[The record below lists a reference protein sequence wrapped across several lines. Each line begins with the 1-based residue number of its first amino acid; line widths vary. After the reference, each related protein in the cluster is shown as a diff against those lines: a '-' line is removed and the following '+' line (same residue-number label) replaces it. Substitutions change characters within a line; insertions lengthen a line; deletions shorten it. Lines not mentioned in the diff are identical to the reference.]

1 MTPEQ
6 RAADILGFL
15 AVRDAQDS
23 FERATGWAVLCAHN
37 ESPEVR
43 TLYGPFAQP
52 AAALEWAAG
61 LERDLNTEGEEG
73 FRCLVLPIMP
83 AT

>member
-1 MTPEQ
+1 MTPE
-6 RAADILGFL
+6 RARAVLDLL
-15 AVRDAQDS
+15 AARDTQDS
-23 FERATGWAVLCAHN
+23 FERATGWAVLCAHD
-37 ESPEVR
+37 ESPEMR
-43 TLYGPFAQP
+43 TLYGPFAEP

>member
-1 MTPEQ
+1 MTPE
-6 RAADILGFL
+6 RARAVLDLL
-15 AVRDAQDS
+15 AARDAQDS
-23 FERATGWAVLCAHN
+23 FRRATGWAVLCAHI
-37 ESPEVR
+37 ESPEMR

-52 AAALEWAAG
+52 AAALAWAAG
-61 LERDLNTEGEEG
+61 LKRDLNTEGEEG